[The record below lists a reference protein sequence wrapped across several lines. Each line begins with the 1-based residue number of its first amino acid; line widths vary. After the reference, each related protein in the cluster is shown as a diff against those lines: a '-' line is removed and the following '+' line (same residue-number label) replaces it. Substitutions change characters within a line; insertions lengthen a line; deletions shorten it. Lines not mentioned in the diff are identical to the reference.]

1 MLGFRNVTIL
11 TPERT
16 IADGVLLV
24 RDGRIEALGSSKQ
37 LTLPDE
43 AQVIDGDGNTLVPGF
58 IELQING
65 GFGMDFTE
73 NPDTIWPVAERLPIY
88 GVTSFLPTVITSPME
103 TFARA
108 IGVMQAGAP
117 AGFRGARP
125 LGLHIEGPF
134 LSLGK
139 KGAHNPQYIRPPDL
153 DLIAGWSRDNG
164 VLLVTLAPE
173 QPGALDLV
181 RALVARGVVVSAG
194 HSTATY
200 EQALQSFAEGITYG
214 THLFNG
220 QPPLH
225 HREPG
230 LAAALL
236 TEPGV
241 IFGLIVDGIH
251 IHPAMVK
258 LVWQAKG
265 PDGITLVTD
274 AMAALGMAPGTY
286 RLGDYDVVVDETSAW
301 LADRS
306 SLAGSV
312 LTHDAALR
320 NLMDFTGCSLE
331 QALLTLTRTP
341 ARVLGLAD
349 RGRLAE
355 GAIADLVLL
364 SPDRRVQMTVAA
376 GEVVFTAAP

>member
-1 MLGFRNVTIL
+1 MTGD
-11 TPERT
+11 RT
-16 IADGVLLV
+16 IVDGILLA
-24 RDGRIEALGSSKQ
+24 RDGRIEALGSSEQ
-37 LTLPDE
+37 VSLPDN
-43 AQVIDGDGNTLVPGF
+43 AQVIDGQGGTLTPGF

-65 GFGMDFTE
+65 GFGMDFTD
-73 NPDTIWPVAERLPIY
+73 NPETIWPVAERLPAY
-88 GVTSFLPTVITSPME
+88 GVTAFLPTVITSPMQ

-108 IGVMQAGAP
+108 IGIMQAGP
-117 AGFRGARP
+117 PPRFRGACP

-153 DLIAGWSRDNG
+153 EAIAGWSRDNG
-164 VLLVTLAPE
+164 VRLVTLAPE
-173 QPGALDLV
+173 QPGALDMVRTLV
-181 RALVARGVVVSAG
+181 ERGVVVSAG

-200 EQALQSFAEGITYG
+200 EQAIEAFAAGVTYG

-241 IFGLIVDGIH
+241 TFGLIADGVH
-251 IHPAMVK
+251 IHPAMVNLAWK
-258 LVWQAKG
+258 AKG

-274 AMAALGMAPGTY
+274 AMAALGMAPGSY
-286 RLGDYDVVVDETSAW
+286 RLGDYEVVVDGTSAW
-301 LADRS
+301 LSDRS
-306 SLAGSV
+306 TLAGSV
-312 LTHDAALR
+312 LTPDGGLR

-331 QALLTLTRTP
+331 EALRTLTCTP
-341 ARVLGLAD
+341 ARVLGLTD
-349 RGRLAE
+349 RGKLAE

-364 SPDRRVQMTVAA
+364 TPDRQVRITVAA
-376 GEVVFTAAP
+376 GEVVYDAGM